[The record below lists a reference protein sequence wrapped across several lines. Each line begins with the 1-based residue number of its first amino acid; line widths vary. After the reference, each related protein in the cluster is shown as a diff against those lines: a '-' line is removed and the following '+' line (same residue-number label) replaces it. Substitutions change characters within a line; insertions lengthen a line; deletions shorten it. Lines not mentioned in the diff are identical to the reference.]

1 MRHCREERALAGQL
15 ALDRPLG
22 RTCHVPQPDLAVVA
36 GLPLLGNALKLKVS
50 RVNRRLRRGQ
60 NSVSKFEKQK
70 SNSSRLKSD
79 GLVFNHA
86 TLFGAQTPLRQ
97 YNPISINT
105 TIPLQI
111 QMGVKKFSGQF
122 LSPMQIS
129 YALTF
134 SEIPLMGKNLF
145 FSFSRGM

>member
-1 MRHCREERALAGQL
+1 MRHCGEERALAGQL

-22 RTCHVPQPDLAVVA
+22 RTGHVPQPDLAVVA

-60 NSVSKFEKQK
+60 NSIAKFEKQK

-105 TIPLQI
+105 PTNTNGSQKIL
-111 QMGVKKFSGQF
+111 GHF